1 MANFA
6 AAPVSIHRAK
16 KYLLNSNDGHRA
28 FLFRFVGIHLEIF
41 VQINFIAEGND
52 GGAEHHLL
60 IRVSKPHRIRAALQ
74 TENIGQHIF
83 QLFTC
88 CGSEKDIHPKNPETS
103 TVSFF
108 CCLFFD
114 VEPRDIFPARED
126 LNPHAS
132 V

>member
-6 AAPVSIHRAK
+6 VAPVSIHRAK

-41 VQINFIAEGND
+41 VQIDFIAEGND

-60 IRVSKPHRIRAALQ
+60 VRVSKPHRIRAALQ

-88 CGSEKDIHPKNPETS
+88 CGSEKDIRPKNPETS
-103 TVSFF
+103 TVSGFF
-108 CCLFFD
+108 AAHFLMWNREIFFL
-114 VEPRDIFPARED
+114 PGRT
-126 LNPHAS
+126 
-132 V
+132 